1 MIQKKINMKKT
12 VNLLITAC
20 LLLSASAN
28 AQETTTSKAKTFGGR
43 DQYKTFS
50 IGVNAGALAPV
61 VLTGGSNDFANWDV
75 NLGYGVSIRKQ
86 LAHSF
91 GLQGNLLFGKLSG
104 NNDVATNGFKSFDT
118 KIAFGLDLRGVLS
131 LGSVDFLS
139 RENAVNFSLNLGYGL
154 LSYAPSYVNAANATI
169 DWKGK
174 ADGGDDYIKE
184 AYIPLGMGI
193 KFKVSEGINF
203 DLGYTMNF
211 LDSDNLDAN
220 YGKRNS
226 KDKFSYTSLGLEFA
240 LGPKSKQ
247 DLTWANPVAN
257 MYDELNDASL
267 REDVNKLKGRT
278 TKVEE
283 NIQDLKKD
291 TDGDGVADHLD
302 KCPGTPAGVKVDGA
316 GCPLNVLKQ

>member
-1 MIQKKINMKKT
+1 MRKI
-12 VNLLITAC
+12 VNLFIAAG
-20 LLLSASAN
+20 LLLSTSVK
-28 AQETTTSKAKTFGGR
+28 AQETTVSAKAKTFGGR
-43 DQYKTFS
+43 EQYRTFS
-50 IGVNAGALAPV
+50 IGVNAGALSPV
-61 VLTGGSNDFANWDV
+61 VLTGGSNDFANWDL
-75 NLGYGVSIRKQ
+75 NFGYGVSLRKQ

-104 NNDVATNGFKSFDT
+104 NNDVAINGFRSFNT
-118 KIAFGLDLRGVLS
+118 KMAFGLDLRGVLS
-131 LGSVDFLS
+131 LGSVDFLK

-154 LSYAPSYVNAANATI
+154 LSYSPSYVNATGTTI
-169 DWKGK
+169 DWKGQ
-174 ADGGDDYIKE
+174 ANGGDEYIKE

-193 KFKVSEGINF
+193 KFKISENINF
-203 DLGYTMNF
+203 DLGYTMNY

-220 YGKRNS
+220 KLNSES

-240 LGPKSKQ
+240 LGAKSKQ

-257 MYDELNDASL
+257 MYDELNDELL
-267 REDVNKLKGRT
+267 RDDVSKLKGRT

-283 NIQDLKKD
+283 KVQDLKKD

-316 GCPLNVLKQ
+316 GCPLNVPKQ

>member
-1 MIQKKINMKKT
+1 MKKI
-12 VNLLITAC
+12 VNLFITAG

-28 AQETTTSKAKTFGGR
+28 AQETTASAKAKTFGGR
-43 DQYKTFS
+43 DQYRTFS

-75 NLGYGVSIRKQ
+75 NLGYGVSLRKQ

-104 NNDVATNGFKSFDT
+104 NNDVATNGFRSFDT
-118 KIAFGLDLRGVLS
+118 KMAFGLDLRGVLS
-131 LGSVDFLS
+131 LGSVDFLK

-154 LSYAPSYVNAANATI
+154 LSYAPSYVNATGTTV

-203 DLGYTMNF
+203 DLGYTMNY

-220 YGKRNS
+220 YAKANS

-283 NIQDLKKD
+283 KIQDLKKD

-302 KCPGTPAGVKVDGA
+302 KCPSTPTGVKVDGA